1 MTAGEAMADEKRR
14 SSDRPYTGRVAA
26 DLPAMPIRLDS
37 TGLVILAGAINRMA
51 SSVRR
56 LGTVYDSASESE
68 KAYAQD
74 TIDRAVTHISDL
86 WKLLRESD

>member
-1 MTAGEAMADEKRR
+1 MANEKRR
-14 SSDRPYTGRVAA
+14 SSDKPYDGRIAA

-37 TGLVILAGAINRMA
+37 TGLVILAGAINRLA
-51 SSVRR
+51 TSVRR
-56 LGTVYDSASESE
+56 IGIGYDSASESE

-86 WKLLRESD
+86 WRLLRESQ